1 MTYYNYLCEMQQLC
15 FRAREALKVLEDNIL
30 RIFYALAEEGFFSQL
45 ERLPVEKA
53 KQDVNL
59 SLIESFIRTKRYVEE
74 KELDAAYKIKREM
87 DQKEA
92 SHE

>member
-1 MTYYNYLCEMQQLC
+1 MTYYNYLNEMHQLC
-15 FRAREALKVLEDNIL
+15 FRAREALKVLEDDRL
-30 RIFYALAEEGFFSQL
+30 RRFYSACEKGLFRQL

-53 KQDVNL
+53 KQDINL
-59 SLIESFIRTKRYVEE
+59 SQIENLISTKRYVEE

>member
-1 MTYYNYLCEMQQLC
+1 MTYYNYLSEMQQLC
-15 FRAREALKVLEDNIL
+15 FRAREALKVLEDDGL
-30 RIFYALAEEGFFSQL
+30 RLFYSVAEEGFFSQM

-59 SLIESFIRTKRYVEE
+59 SLIESLIRTKRYVEE

>member
-30 RIFYALAEEGFFSQL
+30 RKFYAVAEEGFFSQM

-53 KQDVNL
+53 KQNVKL
-59 SLIESFIRTKRYVEE
+59 SQIESLIRTKRYVEE